1 MITVKEVL
9 SKKTFHYLQQHT
21 SQDDLTQLVT
31 GVNRVESITL
41 KHLIQRNE
49 LVVTTG
55 EAMINPISECLSL
68 LKYMKKVGAA
78 ALVINTGPY
87 IKKVPEEVKLYA
99 EEVGCIVIE
108 MPWRIRI
115 ADMTKKIF
123 EELVKRTKRQSEEIV
138 FIEKLISKK
147 ITNEE
152 IPVEIINDLG
162 EDFLFEG
169 VVVIVKQTNKR
180 EMEIN
185 VFHERLRELFHQKYN
200 KFISGIVGQMV
211 VFVINRSSRV
221 SETMNFTKFGKE
233 LYAYFDKKKITIA
246 IGKGESYPNITE
258 VYKSYDEALQV
269 ITVVQ
274 NQDEKWLFKYK
285 DLGVYQF
292 LFALKDSPILPQFCK
307 EMLAG
312 VWEYDRCNNQKY
324 YSFLRVFLEENGHAN
339 AISKRLFIHR
349 NTVSY
354 RVQRIEKISDRS
366 LTNNLD
372 KTSLSL
378 AILIDDLFLHNRA
391 DD

>member
-9 SKKTFHYLQQHT
+9 SKKTFHYLKQHT

-55 EAMINPISECLSL
+55 EAMISPISECLSL
-68 LKYMKKVGAA
+68 LKHMKKVGAA

-99 EEVGCIVIE
+99 EKSGFIVIE

-115 ADMTKKIF
+115 ADMTKNIF
-123 EELVKRTKRQSEEIV
+123 EELVKRTKRQSEEMV
-138 FIEKLISKK
+138 FIEKLISEK

-162 EDFLFEG
+162 ANILFEG

-185 VFHERLRELFHQKYN
+185 VFHERLRELFHRKYN

-211 VFVINRSSRV
+211 IFVINRSSRV
-221 SETMNFTKFGKE
+221 SETMNFAKFGKE
-233 LYAYFDKKKITIA
+233 LHVYFDKKQITISV
-246 IGKGESYPNITE
+246 GKGESYPNITE
-258 VYKSYDEALQV
+258 VYKSYKEALQV

-274 NQDEKWLFKYK
+274 SQDEKWLFKYK

-292 LFALKDSPILPQFCK
+292 LFALKDSTILSQFCK
-307 EMLAG
+307 ETLAG

-324 YSFLRVFLEENGHAN
+324 YSFLKVFLEENGHAN

-354 RVQRIEKISDRS
+354 RVQRIEKILDRS

-378 AILIDDLFLHNRA
+378 AILIDDLFLHSRA

>member
-1 MITVKEVL
+1 MIGGLTMITVKEVL

-258 VYKSYDEALQV
+258 VYKSYDEAL
-269 ITVVQ
+269 
-274 NQDEKWLFKYK
+274 
-285 DLGVYQF
+285 
-292 LFALKDSPILPQFCK
+292 
-307 EMLAG
+307 
-312 VWEYDRCNNQKY
+312 
-324 YSFLRVFLEENGHAN
+324 
-339 AISKRLFIHR
+339 
-349 NTVSY
+349 
-354 RVQRIEKISDRS
+354 
-366 LTNNLD
+366 
-372 KTSLSL
+372 
-378 AILIDDLFLHNRA
+378 
-391 DD
+391 

>member
-1 MITVKEVL
+1 
-9 SKKTFHYLQQHT
+9 
-21 SQDDLTQLVT
+21 
-31 GVNRVESITL
+31 
-41 KHLIQRNE
+41 
-49 LVVTTG
+49 
-55 EAMINPISECLSL
+55 
-68 LKYMKKVGAA
+68 
-78 ALVINTGPY
+78 
-87 IKKVPEEVKLYA
+87 
-99 EEVGCIVIE
+99 
-108 MPWRIRI
+108 
-115 ADMTKKIF
+115 MTKKIF

-354 RVQRIEKISDRS
+354 RVQRIEKILDRS

>member
-147 ITNEE
+147 IRNEE

-233 LYAYFDKKKITIA
+233 LYAYFDKKK
-246 IGKGESYPNITE
+246 
-258 VYKSYDEALQV
+258 
-269 ITVVQ
+269 
-274 NQDEKWLFKYK
+274 
-285 DLGVYQF
+285 
-292 LFALKDSPILPQFCK
+292 SPLPLVK
-307 EMLAG
+307 
-312 VWEYDRCNNQKY
+312 VR
-324 YSFLRVFLEENGHAN
+324 
-339 AISKRLFIHR
+339 
-349 NTVSY
+349 
-354 RVQRIEKISDRS
+354 
-366 LTNNLD
+366 
-372 KTSLSL
+372 
-378 AILIDDLFLHNRA
+378 AILILLKSIKVMMRRYKLSLWCKIRMKSGCLNIKIWVCTNFYSL
-391 DD
+391 